1 MDSEEHRDQA
11 ENWPQTVE
19 EQRLGREVG
28 RLISERNR
36 KDAEAHRNTMEDM
49 RQVAEELRDSA
60 ETQREVVAQK
70 WHESAS
76 EGRHADREALGQL
89 KEHVYR
95 LEGRVDRLESLLLG
109 ATEQNLRLVQGLY
122 RQMTE
127 EDRRVLIQGA
137 IASAQAMAETAGEM
151 PQNTRRMREERE
163 EG

>member
-1 MDSEEHRDQA
+1 MSEQQPQPDENRHERA
-11 ENWPQTVE
+11 EVA
-19 EQRLGREVG
+19 
-28 RLISERNR
+28 RLIAERNR
-36 KDAEAHRNTMEDM
+36 ETAEEYRNTKEDM

-60 ETQREVVAQK
+60 ETQREVVVQK

-109 ATEQNLRLVQGLY
+109 ATEQILRLVQGLY
-122 RQMTE
+122 RQMSE

-137 IASAQAMAETAGEM
+137 MASAQAMVETARQM
-151 PQNTRRMREERE
+151 RRDAQKVRENISPST
-163 EG
+163 